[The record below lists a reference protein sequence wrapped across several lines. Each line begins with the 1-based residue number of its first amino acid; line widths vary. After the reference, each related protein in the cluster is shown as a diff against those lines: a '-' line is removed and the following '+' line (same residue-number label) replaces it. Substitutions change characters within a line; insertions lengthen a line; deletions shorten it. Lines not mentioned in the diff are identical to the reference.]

1 MDIQTIEFSS
11 FAIYYFFFLA
21 VVIYLIFRAVNKL
34 WMILPLSRENQRRFF
49 RFMPMLELLGWV
61 VFFVWGIQFF
71 AKNNHLYSLGLFVI
85 LMIVLIWFSWSGF
98 KNFIAR
104 SFFQINNRFKINEI
118 IKIGNYRGK
127 IISFGAANLELES
140 ETGEHIYIP
149 YFKLQDEIIIKSDPA
164 EMIKAF
170 VFKLKSPDKQTIADT
185 SAQLHKEIINLPW
198 TSINKAP
205 QIIFREKQ
213 EDQYLFEIT
222 VYALEADSFFKIRE
236 EMERNYTLI

>member
-127 IISFGAANLELES
+127 IISLEQPTLNWNLKPGN
-140 ETGEHIYIP
+140 T
-149 YFKLQDEIIIKSDPA
+149 F
-164 EMIKAF
+164 
-170 VFKLKSPDKQTIADT
+170 
-185 SAQLHKEIINLPW
+185 
-198 TSINKAP
+198 
-205 QIIFREKQ
+205 IFP
-213 EDQYLFEIT
+213 I
-222 VYALEADSFFKIRE
+222 S
-236 EMERNYTLI
+236 NYRMK